1 MDNQVK
7 IKMQFGSKLITA
19 FVVVLVLAGCA
30 TIPPASDKE
39 ATQEYQEINDPIEPT
54 NRAIFGFNRAL
65 DEVILQPVARAYRV
79 IVPSWVRAR
88 VTSALDNLRAP
99 VVFFN
104 ELAQGEP
111 KRAASTLMRFG
122 LNSTFG
128 LAGLND
134 FAKEIGFEKTD
145 EDFGQTLATWG
156 VGSGPYLM
164 LPIFGPSNPRDA
176 VGRVVDIVIDPF
188 NMWTRNTDRE
198 NMMYARGGTEIVNT
212 RERLLDLTDDL
223 EKSSLDLYAAVRSLY
238 RQRRVNEIH
247 NGNVDDLSTIPGATN
262 FPSWDNSIPNEEIS
276 TKP

>member
-1 MDNQVK
+1 VENQVK
-7 IKMQFGSKLITA
+7 NKMQFCSNFIAA

-30 TIPPASDKE
+30 TKPPASDKG

-54 NRAIFGFNRAL
+54 NRVIFEFNRAL

-79 IVPSWVRAR
+79 VIPSWVRAR
-88 VTSALDNLRAP
+88 ITSALDNLRAP

-111 KRAASTLMRFG
+111 KRAASTLVRFG
-122 LNSTFG
+122 FNTTFG

-134 FAKEIGFEKTD
+134 FARELGFEKTD
-145 EDFGQTLATWG
+145 EDFGQTLAIWG

-188 NMWTRNTDRE
+188 NMWTRNVDRE
-198 NMMYARGGTEIVNT
+198 ALTYARAGTEIVST
-212 RERLLDLTDDL
+212 REHLLDLTDDL

-247 NGNVDDLSTIPGATN
+247 NGHVDDLSTIPGVTN
-262 FPSWDNSIPNEEIS
+262 YPSWDNSIPNEEIS

>member
-1 MDNQVK
+1 
-7 IKMQFGSKLITA
+7 MQFGAKFITTL
-19 FVVVLVLAGCA
+19 VLVIALTGCA
-30 TIPPASDKE
+30 TMPPASDKE

-54 NRAIFGFNRAL
+54 NRVVFEFNRTL

-134 FAKEIGFEKTD
+134 FAREIGFEKTD

-156 VGSGPYLM
+156 VNSGPYLM

-176 VGRVVDIVIDPF
+176 VGRVVDIVLDPF
-188 NMWTRNTDRE
+188 NMWSRNTDRDGL
-198 NMMYARGGTEIVNT
+198 MYARGGTEIVAT
-212 RERLLDLTDDL
+212 REGLLDLTDDL

-238 RQRRVNEIH
+238 RQRRVNEIY
-247 NGNVDDLSTIPGATN
+247 NGNVEDLSTIPGATN